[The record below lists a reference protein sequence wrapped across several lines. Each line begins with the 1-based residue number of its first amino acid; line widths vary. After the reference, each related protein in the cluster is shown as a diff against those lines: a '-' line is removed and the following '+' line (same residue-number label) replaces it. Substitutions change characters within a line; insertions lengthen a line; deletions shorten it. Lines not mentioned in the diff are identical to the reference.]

1 MTNSTRKIVV
11 ALSGGI
17 DSAVSA
23 LMLKSLPDSILVGLH
38 MSNWN
43 ASDESSGSI
52 YCEQSEK
59 EASDAQLVA
68 NFLNIEMKRV
78 EFQREY
84 WHGVFEPFVEGFTE
98 GKTLNPDVG
107 CNQVIKFGAMR
118 DYAVERLGA
127 NYIATGHYARL
138 WHGDN
143 HSDQYLGNNSA
154 VTALLERTIG
164 MLPQDEWIFEWGK
177 TRDMRIPLLLAAE
190 DESKDQSYFLSG
202 VNGSY
207 FSNVIFPLGNMRK
220 NNPSRPGEA
229 TVRQRAEQ
237 FPFGISKKK
246 ESMGI
251 CFIGRRNFSDFL
263 SEYLPEEA
271 VPGSFVDVETGTIV
285 GKHKGS
291 AFYTVGQGAKISGAT
306 CKWFTVEKNKDGT
319 VFVCN
324 DTHHPAL
331 YSDELYVNCDE
342 FNWIAGEVPKPLRDI
357 NNLPALCRV
366 RHLQPLIPCHVT
378 AVQDK
383 WKIKFD
389 RSVRA
394 IAPGQT
400 AALYVGGGTV
410 CIGGGPI
417 SSRGPTY
424 HELGKEL
431 IMSSLHPSGINDLSL
446 RHVCRDS
453 NS

>member
-1 MTNSTRKIVV
+1 MTSSTRKIVV

-23 LMLKSLPDSILVGLH
+23 LILKSVPDSILIGLH

-43 ASDESSGSI
+43 ASDESSGSM

-59 EASDAQLVA
+59 DASDAQLVS

-78 EFQREY
+78 KFQREY
-84 WHGVFEPFVEGFTE
+84 WHGVFEPFVEGFMH

-118 DYAVERLGA
+118 DYALKNLGA
-127 NYIATGHYARL
+127 NYAATGHYARL
-138 WHGDN
+138 WHRDDN
-143 HSDQYLGNNSA
+143 DQILGNNSA
-154 VTALLERTIG
+154 IAAVLERAIETV
-164 MLPQDEWIFEWGK
+164 PQDEWILEWGK
-177 TRDMRIPLLLAAE
+177 SWDARVPLLLAAE
-190 DESKDQSYFLSG
+190 DEAKDQSYFLSG
-202 VNGSY
+202 VNGDN
-207 FSNVIFPLGNMRK
+207 FHNVIFPLGNMRK
-220 NNPSRPGEA
+220 NHTSRPGEQ
-229 TVRQRAEQ
+229 TVRQMAEH

-271 VPGSFVDVETGTIV
+271 VPGSFVDVDSGAVV

-291 AFYTVGQGAKISGAT
+291 AFYTVGQGAKISGAS
-306 CKWFTVEKNKDGT
+306 CKWFTVGKNADGT
-319 VFVCN
+319 VLVCN

-331 YSDELYVNCDE
+331 YSDELYVNYDE
-342 FNWIAGEVPKPLRDI
+342 FNWIAGEVPIPLRET
-357 NNLPALCRV
+357 NNLPAFCRI
-366 RHLQPLIPCHVT
+366 RHLQPLIPCCVT
-378 AVQDK
+378 ALKNQLV
-383 WKIKFD
+383 IKFD
-389 RSVRA
+389 RPVRA

-400 AALYVGGGTV
+400 AALYACGGVV

-417 SSRGPTY
+417 VSRGPTY

-446 RHVCRDS
+446 RRKCRD
-453 NS
+453 

>member
-1 MTNSTRKIVV
+1 MMTFSTRKIAV

-23 LMLKSLPDSILVGLH
+23 LILKSVPNVTLVGLH

-52 YCEQSEK
+52 YCKQSEK
-59 EASDAQLVA
+59 DASDAQLVA

-84 WHGVFEPFVEGFTE
+84 WHGVFEPFVEGFIH

-107 CNQVIKFGAMR
+107 CNQIIKFGAMR
-118 DYAVERLGA
+118 DYASKRLGA
-127 NYIATGHYARL
+127 NYVATGHYARL
-138 WHGDN
+138 WQRDN
-143 HSDQYLGNNSA
+143 SDQILGNDSTITT
-154 VTALLERTIG
+154 VVERTIE
-164 MLPQDEWIFEWGK
+164 MSPEDEWIFDWGK
-177 TRDMRIPLLLAAE
+177 SRDETIPLLLAAQ

-202 VNGSY
+202 VKGSH
-207 FSNVIFPLGNMRK
+207 FSNVIFPLGNLRK
-220 NNPSRPGEA
+220 NHPSRPGEP
-229 TVRQRAEQ
+229 TVRQLAEQ

-251 CFIGRRNFSDFL
+251 CFIGKRNFSDFL

-271 VPGSFVDVETGTIV
+271 VPGSFVDIETGAVI
-285 GKHKGS
+285 GRHKGS

-306 CKWFTVEKNKDGT
+306 CKWFTVGKNNADGT

-331 YSDELYVNCDE
+331 YSDELHVNYND
-342 FNWIAGEVPKPLRDI
+342 FNWIAGEIPRPLQET
-357 NNLPALCRV
+357 NNLQALCRI
-366 RHLQPLIPCHVT
+366 RHLQPLIPCYVT
-378 AVQDK
+378 RTQDK
-383 WKIKFD
+383 LVIKFD
-389 RSVRA
+389 RPVRA

-400 AALYVGGGTV
+400 AALYVCGGIV

-417 SSRGPTY
+417 CSRGPTY

-431 IMSSLHPSGINDLSL
+431 IMSSLHPSGINDNA
-446 RHVCRDS
+446 CRD
-453 NS
+453 